1 MCYEIALHVSLDRRA
16 NDSVVIPVHVVAI
29 DEQTAPDGE
38 DEHKKQKFLHK
49 KSLSQMAINRELEYL
64 ESLRTIY
71 KCALGDK
78 WKGGRKIRRI
88 CREKLGDIECAVLKK
103 EWECERCA

>member
-1 MCYEIALHVSLDRRA
+1 
-16 NDSVVIPVHVVAI
+16 
-29 DEQTAPDGE
+29 
-38 DEHKKQKFLHK
+38 
-49 KSLSQMAINRELEYL
+49 MAINRELEYL

-103 EWECERCA
+103 EWECEQCA